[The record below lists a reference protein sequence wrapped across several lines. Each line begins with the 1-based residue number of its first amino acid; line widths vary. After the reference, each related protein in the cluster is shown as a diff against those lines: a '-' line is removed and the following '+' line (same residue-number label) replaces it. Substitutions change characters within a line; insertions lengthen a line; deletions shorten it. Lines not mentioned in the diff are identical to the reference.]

1 MNEQVQQIYDLYV
14 ENNLIN
20 PDNVDVEMF
29 ANANPEQLT
38 QLYELGVDNELF
50 RDTDQDTFMSAF
62 NTMEVKKKA
71 LSTLLRVRKIWN
83 QMGKLFLR
91 NYRHPLMTK

>member
-62 NTMEVKKKA
+62 NTMEVKKKRHFR
-71 LSTLLRVRKIWN
+71 LCFGSGRYGIRW
-83 QMGKLFLR
+83 G
-91 NYRHPLMTK
+91 NYFYGIIATP